1 MSDLKEDMALWT
13 WMATVID
20 DCPVSEMEQLKEEI
34 REVWHDLEQ
43 REYWELRISNE
54 ANKARELLAKANG
67 ITQRIRENVNGCNE
81 GS

>member
-34 REVWHDLEQ
+34 REVWHDL
-43 REYWELRISNE
+43 
-54 ANKARELLAKANG
+54 
-67 ITQRIRENVNGCNE
+67 
-81 GS
+81 